1 MPAHLADRCRRSI
14 SQKRWRDG
22 GDYVAKGRVTID
34 DSDAAGLMASVKGS
48 DFRPYRV
55 GLDWSL
61 ADEDGLLFA
70 GCTCP
75 HFDEG
80 HLCKHIAAVI
90 LAADLDSF
98 SSRVPGR
105 GDLDVIDD
113 REEWEGDVDSDDD
126 GWADVGP
133 ARRGSGMVG
142 GARQSLSSAAR
153 APRSVGP
160 QPAPP
165 AWQKQLQF
173 LTRSVDPSS
182 PARVV
187 APPAKVRHICY
198 RLNRE
203 EIARR
208 GRLVV
213 DFYQRELKQNGEF
226 GRLKLFKLAAH
237 QLLTLEDPLDRELLS
252 WMVGNHAEDQYSS
265 SYYSYGYTSQA

>member
-1 MPAHLADRCRRSI
+1 M
-14 SQKRWRDG
+14 
-22 GDYVAKGRVTID
+22 
-34 DSDAAGLMASVKGS
+34 
-48 DFRPYRV
+48 
-55 GLDWSL
+55 
-61 ADEDGLLFA
+61 
-70 GCTCP
+70 
-75 HFDEG
+75 
-80 HLCKHIAAVI
+80 I
-90 LAADLDSF
+90 LAADRGSF

-113 REEWEGDVDSDDD
+113 REEWEGDVDFDD
-126 GWADVGP
+126 GWDDVGP
-133 ARRGSGMVG
+133 ARRGGGMAG

-153 APRSVGP
+153 ATRSVGP

-165 AWQKQLQF
+165 AWQKQLQL

-187 APPAKVRHICY
+187 APPAKVRQICY

-226 GRLKLFKLAAH
+226 GRLKLF
-237 QLLTLEDPLDRELLS
+237 
-252 WMVGNHAEDQYSS
+252 
-265 SYYSYGYTSQA
+265 